1 MDDTVF
7 GYWLSEFE
15 DDRAARGALWR
26 FALSS
31 QTTNRYR
38 GGQREED
45 RWEVNAFLR
54 RPEG

>member
-1 MDDTVF
+1 MTLPLAERY
-7 GYWLSEFE
+7 GGLRYHLK
-15 DDRAARGALWR
+15 
-26 FALSS
+26 
-31 QTTNRYR
+31 TTNRYR

>member
-1 MDDTVF
+1 M
-7 GYWLSEFE
+7 
-15 DDRAARGALWR
+15 A